1 MQNNEHISVKSLMR
15 MAPKC
20 LAILLL
26 LCIPFCGGMAEKSTQ
41 EIVPAE
47 TPNAFY
53 EDSSAMRD
61 ISWEMNLQEVAQAE
75 GVQAGKKTVVVK
87 EDVTLYLNEVS
98 KLTYTFEDELL
109 VSRTFTLK
117 NRKDYDSAL
126 YSVFMRYGAPFM
138 LVKKDATWELM
149 DMQISAVYQ
158 KKPTITF
165 TVKRSKERE
174 S

>member
-1 MQNNEHISVKSLMR
+1 
-15 MAPKC
+15 
-20 LAILLL
+20 
-26 LCIPFCGGMAEKSTQ
+26 
-41 EIVPAE
+41 
-47 TPNAFY
+47 
-53 EDSSAMRD
+53 
-61 ISWEMNLQEVAQAE
+61 E
-75 GVQAGKKTVVVK
+75 G
-87 EDVTLYLNEVS
+87 VTLYLNEVS

-165 TVKRSKERE
+165 TVKRSKEKE
-174 S
+174 N